1 MEINKDT
8 SYLIGLFQ
16 TDGNIYET
24 TRNRGKATIELS
36 VKDEDIIEKIKN
48 LIPYNYNI
56 TKRTRTVSIGKYDY
70 IDKEYVAIKIYD
82 INFRKFLIDSGVPSG
97 KKSSIIGAP
106 LHLENL
112 SIRDYVRGLYDGDGS
127 LGLTGKNIP
136 YVSFVTASGD
146 LANFLFEYISTVTG
160 SPIKNNNLNKRDNI
174 YNIVITKE
182 DAIKFCE
189 EIYYDGCLCMN
200 RKKDKSEIVKNWIR
214 PLDMK
219 KIDFERRKWSHLEDE
234 YILNNDI
241 HSSIKKLNRTEKSI
255 KMRKIRLQNNFL
267 Y

>member
-112 SIRDYVRGLYDGDGS
+112 SIRDYVRGLYDGDGLS
-127 LGLTGKNIP
+127 
-136 YVSFVTASGD
+136 
-146 LANFLFEYISTVTG
+146 
-160 SPIKNNNLNKRDNI
+160 
-174 YNIVITKE
+174 
-182 DAIKFCE
+182 
-189 EIYYDGCLCMN
+189 
-200 RKKDKSEIVKNWIR
+200 
-214 PLDMK
+214 
-219 KIDFERRKWSHLEDE
+219 
-234 YILNNDI
+234 
-241 HSSIKKLNRTEKSI
+241 
-255 KMRKIRLQNNFL
+255 
-267 Y
+267 